1 MTQRI
6 TNRTANIFKRF
17 QLDLKF
23 EGPKSG
29 LPDVLVYLNIPKKKI
44 TYSFYRIKSPGTQP
58 DVFAYRDVNLKIEKA
73 MNPEG
78 QYMEAGYLNMRF
90 AVGTE
95 SEISNLR
102 SQQPTEAAR
111 KEAQSNGY
119 VLEGWNQEPQA
130 PAGRPQPVLIVA
142 NVYMG
147 KDLICCDENGLSDP
161 VIFFDHHGAG
171 AKTSVFKNSLNPV
184 WCERVV
190 MQSSMYP
197 GGWIP
202 PLLAKIK
209 DEDENLITADEYEP
223 VGLVKIPIKPENIL
237 RGGSFEQMVN
247 NIPPLEWYLV
257 KDDIGTITAKL
268 FMSVT
273 VVSLE
278 GTNVSLQAVAP
289 MRFPQDKYNFKIH
302 ILGMR
307 GLQSRGL
314 FPVRQPMIKF
324 HVGALR
330 NGNKSK
336 VGNPLDVLTARCK
349 KGGPDPS
356 FSELIT

>member
-1 MTQRI
+1 
-6 TNRTANIFKRF
+6 
-17 QLDLKF
+17 
-23 EGPKSG
+23 
-29 LPDVLVYLNIPKKKI
+29 
-44 TYSFYRIKSPGTQP
+44 
-58 DVFAYRDVNLKIEKA
+58 

-78 QYMEAGYLNMRF
+78 QYIEAGFFNMRF
-90 AVGTE
+90 ALGTE
-95 SEISNLR
+95 SEISDLKN
-102 SQQPTEAAR
+102 QQPTEMVR
-111 KEAQSNGY
+111 RDAQVNGLA
-119 VLEGWNQEPQA
+119 VDPWSQEPQA
-130 PAGRPQPVLIVA
+130 PSGRPQPVLVVA
-142 NVYMG
+142 NVFMA

-161 VIFFDHHGAG
+161 LIYFDHHGAG
-171 AKTSVFKNSLNPV
+171 SQTSVFKNSLNPV

-190 MQSSMYP
+190 LQSAVYP
-197 GGWIP
+197 GGWVP
-202 PLLAKIK
+202 PLLAKVK

-223 VGLVKIPIKPENIL
+223 VGLVKIPVRPENIM

-257 KDDIGTITAKL
+257 KDDNGTITAKL

-273 VVSLE
+273 VVLLE
-278 GTNVSLQAVAP
+278 SASVSLQSITP